1 MSPSCPW
8 GHELLLRFRPC
19 SGSTRARSH
28 SECGRRGGHTLR
40 PLRLDEHEIR
50 RSNVNR
56 RDDWDFERDTAFAT
70 DCLLPWTKELL
81 DSGGRPTIDSFE
93 AFRWL
98 DTRAPGVYACLAI
111 KKDKSGRIIAV
122 RMKVGCAWSFE
133 GGLKARQRTHLNDEQ
148 SKKDPFHM
156 CIQTTDPNQ
165 EDLELKWLTL
175 AVGMPFIRE
184 TQADDYLAARYYQ
197 SEAMLAS
204 ALDPSTRRATTT
216 NSMACNGGHT
226 TEAWKGGDHHCSIRD
241 IWTKRPTMRTED
253 EIAEREAAAR
263 VVETTRVR
271 KQQRAAV
278 YLCTHT
284 GCEREQRGCGFGSIQ
299 ALEGH
304 HAWYNRDIA
313 IAEDRYLCTITGCDR
328 AILGRGLATPLALQ
342 QHMVF
347 HFKLGNDAYLCTYD
361 QCGRSQAGKGF
372 KTLQTLERHLTR
384 YYQLEPPR
392 VLNLSP
398 LATSRD
404 RDYGHPG

>member
-1 MSPSCPW
+1 M
-8 GHELLLRFRPC
+8 
-19 SGSTRARSH
+19 
-28 SECGRRGGHTLR
+28 
-40 PLRLDEHEIR
+40 
-50 RSNVNR
+50 
-56 RDDWDFERDTAFAT
+56 

-81 DSGGRPTIDSFE
+81 NSGGRPTVHSFE

-98 DTRAPGVYACLAI
+98 DARAPGVYACLAM

-133 GGLKARQRTHLNDEQ
+133 GGLKARQRASQN
-148 SKKDPFHM
+148 SPFHM
-156 CIQTTDPNQ
+156 FIQSTDPDQ

-175 AVGMPFIRE
+175 AVGIPFIRE
-184 TQADDYLAARYYQ
+184 TQADEYLAARYYQ
-197 SEAMLAS
+197 LEAMLAS
-204 ALDPSTRRATTT
+204 ALGSLYEKSDDYKFRGMQWWPFDSAGTTK
-216 NSMACNGGHT
+216 
-226 TEAWKGGDHHCSIRD
+226 AWKGADHHCSIRD
-241 IWTKRPTMRTED
+241 IWAKRPTMRTED

-278 YLCTHT
+278 
-284 GCEREQRGCGFGSIQ
+284 
-299 ALEGH
+299 EG
-304 HAWYNRDIA
+304 NI
-313 IAEDRYLCTITGCDR
+313 

-347 HFKLGNDAYLCTYD
+347 HFKFGNDAYLCTYD